1 MCARRWGRTAS
12 LPGGQVPGRKGARA
26 RPPGR
31 ELTHLGEEVVHCS
44 PCAPQLAQVR
54 LPALA
59 EVNAAQG
66 PGEPCV
72 SRRDSQKLEPAGFP
86 RCHLRLPLLGFRTF
100 CLPKPQSLNASV
112 PTAAFVSSGS
122 KFLTPGRS
130 ARERRTAG
138 GTFFPRAGGGRRGAA
153 GECAPLPLRSGPRR
167 LGRAG
172 EQRPQSEPRRWLSRL
187 ERRGGED
194 SGARVSPAHGHTETR
209 GQGRTAS
216 PALSSGPA
224 HSFVSPRPRLSPA
237 HSAGPPEAR
246 WPRPTPPG
254 APPSARPSPRFRQ
267 VRPRPAGA
275 TRPQLRSSPAHSAP
289 RAAAGLE
296 TRRLVGP

>member
-1 MCARRWGRTAS
+1 M
-12 LPGGQVPGRKGARA
+12 
-26 RPPGR
+26 
-31 ELTHLGEEVVHCS
+31 
-44 PCAPQLAQVR
+44 
-54 LPALA
+54 
-59 EVNAAQG
+59 
-66 PGEPCV
+66 

-130 ARERRTAG
+130 ARERRRTAG
-138 GTFFPRAGGGRRGAA
+138 GTFFPRAGGGRRGAIV
-153 GECAPLPLRSGPRR
+153 ERAPLPLRSCPRR
-167 LGRAG
+167 FGRAG

-209 GQGRTAS
+209 GQGRTAR

-224 HSFVSPRPRLSPA
+224 HSFVSPRPHLSPA
-237 HSAGPPEAR
+237 HSAGPSEAR

-254 APPSARPSPRFRQ
+254 APPSARSSPRFRQ
-267 VRPRPAGA
+267 VRPSRAS
-275 TRPQLRSSPAHSAP
+275 RPQLRPGPAHSAP

-296 TRRLVGP
+296 ARRRAGPERLADYLPASSPPDHGEGRRS